1 MYRRS
6 FKSAEHVFQYRCAY
20 EKGDDNLAEKII
32 NSSHA
37 GVAKRLAQDIHSE
50 ESFSKHEHN
59 SHSNYQMLLQNQE
72 ISGLYIS
79 TYLVEYSRIS

>member
-50 ESFSKHEHN
+50 ESFSKHEHKFPFQL
-59 SHSNYQMLLQNQE
+59 SNAFAKSRN
-72 ISGLYIS
+72 IRALYFYIFS
-79 TYLVEYSRIS
+79 